1 LVTTVKIRTEIV
13 YKNAGFVLEYV
24 LMSFGSLLTY
34 FKEVR
39 IEMDKVTWP
48 SREQTIRL
56 TLIVILIS
64 ILVATF
70 IGALDWVLTVLLDL
84 II

>member
-1 LVTTVKIRTEIV
+1 
-13 YKNAGFVLEYV
+13 
-24 LMSFGSLLTY
+24 MSFGSLLTY

-39 IEMDKVTWP
+39 IEMAKVTWP
-48 SREQTIRL
+48 TREQTIRL

-64 ILVATF
+64 VLVAAF
-70 IGALDWVLTVLLDL
+70 VGALDWGLTIILDL

>member
-1 LVTTVKIRTEIV
+1 
-13 YKNAGFVLEYV
+13 
-24 LMSFGSLLTY
+24 MSLGSLLTY

-39 IEMDKVTWP
+39 IEMAKVTWP
-48 SREQTIRL
+48 TREQTIRL

-64 ILVATF
+64 VLVAAF
-70 IGALDWVLTVLLDL
+70 VGALDWGLTIILDL